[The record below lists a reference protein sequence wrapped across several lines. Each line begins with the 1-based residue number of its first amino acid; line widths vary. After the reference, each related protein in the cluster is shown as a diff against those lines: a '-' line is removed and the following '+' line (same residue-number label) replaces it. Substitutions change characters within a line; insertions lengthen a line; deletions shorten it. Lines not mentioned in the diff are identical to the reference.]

1 MVIVLDENVSL
12 TLASAL
18 RQADYE
24 VIAIAETAE
33 RGMVDAEV
41 WKLAKARQAILITRD
56 YGFTNPVR
64 FRTQEVGALIYLR
77 RANLSSEKEAEL
89 VMSFLTAHKL
99 KEEYDGRLITLWP
112 GGVRI
117 R

>member
-1 MVIVLDENVSL
+1 M
-12 TLASAL
+12 
-18 RQADYE
+18 
-24 VIAIAETAE
+24 AETAE

-56 YGFTNPVR
+56 YGFANPVR
-64 FRTQEVGALIYLR
+64 FRTQEVGAVIYLR